1 MPAPTDISGVRQL
14 CGMVQY
20 LSRFL
25 PNLSG
30 DLELIRELTRKDHE
44 WNWSSESDEAL
55 TLLKTK
61 MAETPV
67 LAYYNQD
74 KQNVLQVDSS
84 QHGIGAVLM
93 QEGKPVEYASRSL
106 SPSEWNWAQIEK
118 ELLAVVYGLERFD
131 QYTYGTKVTVE
142 NDHRPLAAI
151 LKKPLS
157 QVPKRL
163 QALLMR
169 IHRYDI
175 DFRYKKGAELF
186 IADTLS
192 RAHLETTEH
201 SRPIMNVNSF
211 DKISDSR
218 LEEVKKA
225 TDEDPIMIELRE
237 YILKGWPNNGNK
249 VPSELK
255 CYHAMQNVMSCVD
268 GIILKGEAVVIPSA
282 FRKDIKKRL
291 HSAHTG
297 YQRML
302 QRARSI
308 VYWPGMAG
316 ELKQIAKSC
325 VPCEE
330 LHPRNQKETLKVGE
344 DGNTPYEKVSTDIF
358 EHNGHKF
365 LVVID
370 HFSNFIEVERLP
382 TTTSSTLVS
391 CLKKQFARLG
401 IPKYLISDCGTQ
413 YTSLEFKIFTEK
425 CGIKHIFS
433 SPGHHSA
440 NGKAEAAVKV
450 AKHIMMKACRDGSD
464 PQLAILKQRNTPRAD
479 TGLSPAQMM
488 FGRKTRSTL
497 PSFPEKPYK
506 VSQNQYSA
514 SKTKREKRKQSVKK
528 SFDKRAKYLPAI
540 PDDTSVYFEHR
551 ENKEWILGKIV
562 KRISDRTYII
572 KTSNDSTYRR
582 NRVQIRPTHVHLPPE
597 VQPPDI
603 ILPKPDVPHTN
614 YSAETAKPNEPSKI
628 EHSQDN
634 VVPAET
640 TT

>member
-1 MPAPTDISGVRQL
+1 MFTSKGMKADKNKVDAFLEMPSPTDISGVRRL

-30 DLELIRELTRKDHE
+30 DLEPICELTHKDHE
-44 WNWSSESDEAL
+44 WNWSSECDEVL

-74 KQNVLQVDSS
+74 EQNVLQVDSS

-106 SPSEWNWAQIEK
+106 SPSEQNWSQIKK

-142 NDHRPLAAI
+142 NDHRPLAA
-151 LKKPLS
+151 KPLS

-163 QALLMR
+163 QALLMC

-175 DFRYKKGAELF
+175 DFRYKKGSELF

-237 YILKGWPNNGNK
+237 YILNGWPNNGSK

-255 CYHAMQNVMSCVD
+255 SYYAMQHVMSCVD
-268 GIILKGEAVVIPSA
+268 GLILKGKAVVIPSA
-282 FRKDIKKRL
+282 LRKDNKRRL

-297 YQRML
+297 YQQML
-302 QRARSI
+302 QRARSM

-316 ELKQIAKSC
+316 ELKEIAETC
-325 VPCEE
+325 VPCDE
-330 LHPRNQKETLKVGE
+330 LRPRNQKETLKVGE
-344 DGNTPYEKVSTDIF
+344 DGNTPYEEVSTDTF

-370 HFSNFIEVERLP
+370 HFSIFIEVERLP
-382 TTTSSTLVS
+382 TTTSSTLIS

-401 IPKYLISDCGTQ
+401 IL
-413 YTSLEFKIFTEK
+413 KIPYFGLWNTIHII
-425 CGIKHIFS
+425 GI
-433 SPGHHSA
+433 
-440 NGKAEAAVKV
+440 
-450 AKHIMMKACRDGSD
+450 
-464 PQLAILKQRNTPRAD
+464 
-479 TGLSPAQMM
+479 
-488 FGRKTRSTL
+488 
-497 PSFPEKPYK
+497 
-506 VSQNQYSA
+506 QN
-514 SKTKREKRKQSVKK
+514 
-528 SFDKRAKYLPAI
+528 L
-540 PDDTSVYFEHR
+540 HR
-551 ENKEWILGKIV
+551 EMGNK
-562 KRISDRTYII
+562 TYIFI
-572 KTSNDSTYRR
+572 SMS
-582 NRVQIRPTHVHLPPE
+582 
-597 VQPPDI
+597 
-603 ILPKPDVPHTN
+603 
-614 YSAETAKPNEPSKI
+614 
-628 EHSQDN
+628 SQCQR
-634 VVPAET
+634 ESRGSS
-640 TT
+640 